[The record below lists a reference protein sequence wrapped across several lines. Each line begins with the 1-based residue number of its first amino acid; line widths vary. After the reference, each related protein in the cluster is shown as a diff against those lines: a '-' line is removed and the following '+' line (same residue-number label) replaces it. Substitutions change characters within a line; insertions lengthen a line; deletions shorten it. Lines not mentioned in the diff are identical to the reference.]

1 MSLQK
6 IFVAALSGVVI
17 GLLIAP
23 ARGSDTRQKLSES
36 ADSIKRKIRR
46 LRGTTNDELDELHQV
61 FEHEISGLR
70 DDMRERI
77 LKLIDASKKSYNHVK
92 SQSSLS

>member
-6 IFVAALSGVVI
+6 IFMAALSGVVI

-23 ARGSDTRQKLSES
+23 ARGRDTRQKLSES